1 MWLMS
6 YITKNSLEKPLA
18 VRGRVSNGVEG
29 TAVNSSGEHKR
40 LGLCQPYGIV
50 SVPPDGHS
58 TVVLPLEDG
67 EVMLGVTDNAA
78 KVNVGEVAL
87 FSQGGASIVLKNN
100 GDVVINGQVFSR
112 E

>member
-6 YITKNSLEKPLA
+6 YITKNSIEKPLA
-18 VRGRVSNGVEG
+18 VRGSVSNGVEG
-29 TAVNSSGEHKR
+29 TAVNSSGEHKK
-40 LGLCQPYGIV
+40 LLLCQPFGVV
-50 SVPPDGHS
+50 SVPPDRHS

-67 EVMLGVTDNAA
+67 EVVLGVTDNSVR
-78 KVNVGEVAL
+78 VNAGEVAL

-100 GDVVINGQVFSR
+100 GDVVINGKVFER